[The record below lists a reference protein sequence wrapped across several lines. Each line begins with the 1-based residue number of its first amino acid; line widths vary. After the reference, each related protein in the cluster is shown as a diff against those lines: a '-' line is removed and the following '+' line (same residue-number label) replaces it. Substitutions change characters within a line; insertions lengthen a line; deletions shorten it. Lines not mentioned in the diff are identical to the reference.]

1 MHLSAAQVMTIAQV
15 LLQAF
20 CFYLTYL
27 VLKKYAWKPVLG
39 LIDERNA
46 KIEEGFQSAEAAE
59 KTAGE
64 LKDKY
69 EEHMRG
75 VEDEA
80 REKINEAIG
89 EGRRLAEKL
98 VQRAQADAEKTQQQ
112 ARETV
117 QIELDKARLELKED
131 VVRMTLAAAEKLV
144 GESMDDDRH
153 RRMVESFVQE
163 LGESK

>member
-1 MHLSAAQVMTIAQV
+1 
-15 LLQAF
+15 
-20 CFYLTYL
+20 
-27 VLKKYAWKPVLG
+27 
-39 LIDERNA
+39 
-46 KIEEGFQSAEAAE
+46 
-59 KTAGE
+59 
-64 LKDKY
+64 
-69 EEHMRG
+69 MRG
-75 VEDEA
+75 VDDEA
-80 REKINEAIG
+80 REKINEAVG
-89 EGRRLAEKL
+89 EGRRLAEEL

-163 LGESK
+163 LSESK